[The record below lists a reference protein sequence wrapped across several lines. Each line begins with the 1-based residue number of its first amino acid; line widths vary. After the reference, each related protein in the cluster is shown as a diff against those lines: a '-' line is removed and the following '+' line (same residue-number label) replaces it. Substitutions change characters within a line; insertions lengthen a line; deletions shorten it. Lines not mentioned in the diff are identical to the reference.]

1 MIDLVHEQ
9 RQEEGSVVVR
19 TEGDEGENWITARL
33 HALPLTTL
41 ALFRLR
47 PVSAGGPLGVPLNPI
62 RQNSMNHRRADD
74 IGPLP
79 HLLHHGSPD
88 GGWMRRIK

>member
-41 ALFRLR
+41 ALFRFT
-47 PVSAGGPLGVPLNPI
+47 PSQCGEPI
-62 RQNSMNHRRADD
+62 GRAA
-74 IGPLP
+74 
-79 HLLHHGSPD
+79 
-88 GGWMRRIK
+88 